1 MDVAIAE
8 AERLLHFRRAALARI
23 FEAGPARGAGAGA
36 EAERR
41 ELAEIDE
48 ALHRIASGTYG
59 SCQSCGGAIGR
70 QRLRALPEVR
80 FCVKCSS

>member
-1 MDVAIAE
+1 MDVAIVE
-8 AERLLHFRRAALARI
+8 AERLLHFRRAALERI
-23 FEAGPARGAGAGA
+23 FASGRPAAGGG

-59 SCQSCGGAIGR
+59 SCQACGGAIGR

>member
-1 MDVAIAE
+1 MDVAIVE
-8 AERLLHFRRAALARI
+8 AERLLHFRRAALERLVSRPPS
-23 FEAGPARGAGAGA
+23 AGGA

-59 SCQSCGGAIGR
+59 SCQACGGAIGR
-70 QRLRALPEVR
+70 QRLRALPEIR
-80 FCVKCSS
+80 LCVKCSA